1 MAILIA
7 VLFTLVIY
15 EPSDLTFEI
24 DVYDY
29 SESPT
34 IDVVCPE
41 GIYESDCL
49 EPRVKKRETAETISL
64 EDIQDCA
71 NNNNFF

>member
-15 EPSDLTFEI
+15 EPNDLTFEI
-24 DVYDY
+24 EVYDY
-29 SESPT
+29 TEEPSV
-34 IDVVCPE
+34 DVVCPE

-64 EDIQDCA
+64 EDIQNCA
-71 NNNNFF
+71 NNDFFF

>member
-15 EPSDLTFEI
+15 EPNDLTYEI
-24 DVYDY
+24 EVYDY
-29 SESPT
+29 SEEPM
-34 IDVVCPE
+34 IDVVCPD

-49 EPRVKKRETAETISL
+49 EPRAKKRETANTISL
-64 EDIQDCA
+64 EDIQNCA
-71 NNNNFF
+71 NNNDFF